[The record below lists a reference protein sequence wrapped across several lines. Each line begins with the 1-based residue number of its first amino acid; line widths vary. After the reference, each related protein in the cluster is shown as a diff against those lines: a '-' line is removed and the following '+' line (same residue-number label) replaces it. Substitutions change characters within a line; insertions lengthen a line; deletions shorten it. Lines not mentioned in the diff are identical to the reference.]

1 MLKVLATAGWQQN
14 LMGEFADY
22 ALEETFNEE
31 EWRADNLPNGQPID
45 ALFSWGTPDI
55 ESLKTDAFELAGMLE
70 GAPGRFGQLQKS
82 TQKVDSSAQFTTLR
96 ATAKKYQRTWHMRLG
111 MAEQVVQGKT
121 LSPKQIKWM
130 STNWI
135 GGTTKFIKDFSGS
148 KNTKI
153 LKALQ
158 KIVRQIDN
166 LAN

>member
-1 MLKVLATAGWQQN
+1 MN
-14 LMGEFADY
+14 LQITHWKKPLTRKSGAQTICQMG
-22 ALEETFNEE
+22 
-31 EWRADNLPNGQPID
+31 NLLTPCLVG
-45 ALFSWGTPDI
+45 GTPDI